1 MAKTRRNKDQEGIN
15 MEARAIAKTLRVSPI
30 KARLVVD
37 MIRGKKV
44 QDALNILNNMNKK
57 PARLTKKVLDSAI
70 ANAVNN
76 QNLDVN
82 TLYVKEARVD
92 AGPVMKRHMFDSR
105 SHIGHND
112 KRTSH
117 IVITV
122 ASK

>member
-1 MAKTRRNKDQEGIN
+1 

-37 MIRGKKV
+37 LVRGKNV
-44 QDALNILNNMNKK
+44 DDALVILNNMNKK
-57 PARLTKKVLDSAI
+57 SARLTKKVLESAI

-76 QNLDVN
+76 NGANQAE
-82 TLYVKEARVD
+82 LYVKEARVD
-92 AGPVMKRHMFDSR
+92 AGPVLKRHMFDSR
-105 SHIGHND
+105 SHIGHKD

-122 ASK
+122 ANK

>member
-1 MAKTRRNKDQEGIN
+1 
-15 MEARAIAKTLRVSPI
+15 MEARAIAKTIRISPI

-44 QDALNILNNMNKK
+44 SEAKNILNNLNKK
-57 PARLTKKVLDSAI
+57 SSSLTKKVLDSAV

-76 QNLDVN
+76 LKLDEA

-92 AGPVMKRHMFDSR
+92 AGPVLKRHMFDSR
-105 SHIGHND
+105 SHIGHKD
-112 KRTSH
+112 RRTSH

-122 ASK
+122 VSK

>member
-1 MAKTRRNKDQEGIN
+1 

-37 MIRGKKV
+37 LIRGKSASE
-44 QDALNILNNMNKK
+44 ALDILNNMNSK
-57 PARLTKKVLDSAI
+57 PARFTLKVVNSAI
-70 ANAVNN
+70 SNAVNN
-76 QNLDVN
+76 NGADEKE
-82 TLYVKEARVD
+82 LYIKEARVD

-117 IVITV
+117 IVIVV
-122 ASK
+122 ATK

>member
-1 MAKTRRNKDQEGIN
+1 

-37 MIRGKKV
+37 LIRGKNV
-44 QDALNILNNMNKK
+44 NDALNNMNKK
-57 PARLTKKVLDSAI
+57 PARLTKKVLESAI
-70 ANAVNN
+70 SNAVNN
-76 QNLDVN
+76 NDAKQEE
-82 TLYVKEARVD
+82 LYVKEARVD

-117 IVITV
+117 IVIVV
-122 ASK
+122 ATK

>member
-1 MAKTRRNKDQEGIN
+1 

-30 KARLVVD
+30 KTRLVVD
-37 MIRGKKV
+37 LIRGKNV
-44 QDALNILNNMNKK
+44 NDALNILNNMNKK
-57 PARLTKKVLDSAI
+57 PARLTKKVLESAI

-76 QNLDVN
+76 NGAKQEELF
-82 TLYVKEARVD
+82 VKEARVD

-117 IVITV
+117 IVIVV
-122 ASK
+122 ATK